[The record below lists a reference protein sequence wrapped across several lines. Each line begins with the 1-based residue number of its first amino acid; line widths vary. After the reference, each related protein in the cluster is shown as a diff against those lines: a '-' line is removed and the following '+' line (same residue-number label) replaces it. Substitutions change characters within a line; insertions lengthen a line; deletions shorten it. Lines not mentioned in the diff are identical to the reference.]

1 MNLVAAALGVAQTIA
16 WACTY
21 YLPAVIAGPVASEL
35 EVPLALVVGA
45 FSAALL
51 VAGLAAPRIGRAIEA
66 RGGRGVLALSAPVL
80 AAGLALMGLL
90 PGLAGWVLA
99 WLVTGLGMAMGLYD
113 AAFSTLGRLYGRSAR
128 QAITIVTL
136 FAGFAST
143 LAFPAGALLLP
154 ELGWRGLCLLYAAL
168 HLAVVLPVYLA
179 FVPRAAPLEPAPSAA
194 PDAGPKADAT
204 AQRWAFR
211 WLALFFTLRTVI
223 SSIFAVHLILLLQ
236 GLGLTLTAAV
246 GVAAAVGAAQVG
258 GRVMEFTLGAR
269 AHPLTVARAGALL
282 LPLGLVGLLAG
293 PAAGLL
299 TLSAAA
305 LLFALAY
312 GTSNGILTISRG
324 AVPLALFGPQGY
336 ATRMGR
342 LARPNLVAGALAPV
356 LAAPLVEHLPAALTF
371 ALAACLA
378 SLALAALWAV
388 RPPAG

>member
-21 YLPAVIAGPVASEL
+21 YLPAVIAGPVASEF

-51 VAGLAAPRIGRAIEA
+51 VAGVAAPRIGRAIEA

-113 AAFSTLGRLYGRSAR
+113 AAFSTLGRLYGGSAR
-128 QAITIVTL
+128 RAITIVTL

-143 LAFPAGALLLP
+143 LAFPAGAVLLP

-168 HLAVVLPVYLA
+168 QLAVVLPLYLA
-179 FVPRAAPLEPAPSAA
+179 CVPRAA
-194 PDAGPKADAT
+194 AT
-204 AQRWAFR
+204 ALAPALSETVADEAALRGAFR

-223 SSIFAVHLILLLQ
+223 SAIFAVHLILLLQ
-236 GLGLTLTAAV
+236 GLGLTLGAAV

-258 GRVMEFTLGAR
+258 GRLMEFTLGAR
-269 AHPLTVARAGALL
+269 AHPMTVARAGAAL
-282 LPLGLVGLLAG
+282 LPLGLVGLQAG
-293 PAAGLL
+293 PAMGLL

-324 AVPLALFGPQGY
+324 ALPLALFGPQGY
-336 ATRMGR
+336 AVRMGR
-342 LARPNLVAGALAPV
+342 LARPNLVAGALAPA

-371 ALAACLA
+371 ALAGCLA